1 MLTEVRAMPK
11 LTLVVSE
18 EVHEKLR
25 WLSYKQRRS
34 QQAILL
40 GIVEKALAKVAVPE
54 EVGK

>member
-1 MLTEVRAMPK
+1 MPK
-11 LTLVVSE
+11 LTLLVPD

-40 GIVEKALAKVAVPE
+40 EIVEKALAKVDVPK